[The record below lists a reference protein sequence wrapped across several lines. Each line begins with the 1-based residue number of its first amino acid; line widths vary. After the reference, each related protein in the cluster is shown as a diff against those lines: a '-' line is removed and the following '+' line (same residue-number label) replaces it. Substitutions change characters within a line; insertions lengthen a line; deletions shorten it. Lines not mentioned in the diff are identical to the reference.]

1 MPAMKW
7 MKIMSY
13 KIVFDS
19 YAWVEYIIGSPMGKL
34 VEEFLEKA
42 EQCYTPSIVIAEL
55 STKFERENRQKEWET
70 TCKFI
75 RNKTVIIPLDLEL
88 ANQSGKRKI
97 ILRKKAKTIG
107 LADTIIYQTALSLE
121 AILLTGDEHFE
132 NFSEVIYLK
141 NTSMVEKVIAKFG
154 RIS

>member
-1 MPAMKW
+1 MPVMKW
-7 MKIMSY
+7 TKIMSY

-19 YAWVEYIIGSPMGKL
+19 YAWVEYFIGSPMGKF

-55 STKFERENRQKEWET
+55 STKFEKENRQKEWET

-107 LADTIIYQTALSLE
+107 LADAIIYQTALSLE

-132 NFSEVIYLK
+132 NFHEVIYLK
-141 NTSMVEKVIAKFG
+141 NAGMVEKELLKLG
-154 RIS
+154 

>member
-1 MPAMKW
+1 MKW

-19 YAWVEYIIGSPMGKL
+19 YAWVEYIIGSPMGKF
-34 VEEFLEKA
+34 VEEFLGKA

-88 ANQSGKRKI
+88 ANLSGKRKI
-97 ILRKKAKTIG
+97 ILRKEAKTIG
-107 LADTIIYQTALSLE
+107 LADAIIYQTALSLE

-132 NFSEVIYLK
+132 NFPEVIYLK
-141 NTSMVEKVIAKFG
+141 NADLVEKELLKLG
-154 RIS
+154 